1 MNEHSRE
8 MYKLWSDV
16 VEHKEDAEEK
26 ALAYLDKLEQ
36 ASTEELKEIYPYDFN
51 WEDRLEQSLHGI
63 ADALPESKKVALK
76 MSEFTDKR
84 LEELYANWCIGSYRK
99 LAEKLLSQHPDDENL
114 ADKWFNVAQKG
125 LDYIQKKGSDWGSHQ
140 FLNILNKIKD
150 STPNSTKYDASIA
163 NIVSNRAETGEELIC
178 EIDRKLIRDNPNN
191 PEILDKVFQS
201 LEKELSGFDHYD
213 TDMIYYNSSGEYI
226 VSSKNTYPLSASY
239 VFREDKNKIYSE
251 LAIENINSPEIVERC
266 LDASAKL
273 GKAWDSLICNELYE
287 NDYKENNFEDRFV
300 EKLNKGEIVFDDC
313 SFEQINKLADRLDT
327 EVIKDATII
336 IGRRIDAEE
345 DHARKWHHEPDIS
358 AEDYDN
364 QNKLKHLCNQR
375 LRQAAIEKAKAE
387 NNPSFIFVDVY
398 VGERYG
404 DIAEQVYIRDEKG
417 NYQATEFIDDLAF
430 GNEEARDMIDY
441 LKENKGL
448 VSTGKAIFAMED
460 NGEFRQ
466 IESKPGYSYRSL
478 GNNAYWRDVEDAGI
492 LYSRGAYE
500 GSTLVS
506 KNPVTGKFEDIPFN
520 ISYNNGD
527 HLQGYKKDK
536 DGNDKTVIYKRDK
549 EDGKFYPDAEFP
561 SGEYMGGGYGED
573 GTYSISFYSDDGKQY
588 RYVSNESGSALGVRE
603 GMSGKYKQIDRF
615 HGAYANKAHTQRPM
629 ENLKEVLANSK
640 ARMKTKFSHPEQS
653 KASKTGFNVPSRD
666 DSGR

>member
-26 ALAYLDKLEQ
+26 ALAYLDKLDQ

-76 MSEFTDKR
+76 MTEFTDKR
-84 LEELYANWCIGSYRK
+84 LEELYSNWCIGSYRK

-125 LDYIQKKGSDWGSHQ
+125 LDYVQKKGSDWGSYQ
-140 FLNILNKIKD
+140 FLNILNVIKD
-150 STPNSTKYDASIA
+150 NTPNSTKYDASIA
-163 NIVSNRAETGEELIC
+163 DILSNREETGEELIC

-191 PEILDKVFQS
+191 PEVLDKAFQS
-201 LEKELSGFDHYD
+201 LGKELSRFDHYD
-213 TDMIYYNSSGEYI
+213 TDMIYYNSSGEYL

-273 GKAWDSLICNELYE
+273 GKAWDSFICNELYE

-300 EKLNKGEIVFDDC
+300 EKLNKGEIIFDDC
-313 SFEQINKLADRLDT
+313 SFEQISKLADRLDT

-466 IESKPGYSYRSL
+466 IESRPGYSYRSL

-615 HGAYANKAHTQRPM
+615 HGAYVSKAHTQRPM

-653 KASKTGFNVPSRD
+653 KVSKTGFNVSSRD
-666 DSGR
+666 DGGR